1 MKKLLILTIVLA
13 MMAVSCSIGSAND
26 EENIALII
34 SEFENMLITGFSFT
48 EEETDSKAAINTLGW
63 YRERTGNINFNAD
76 IEVIDD
82 SAYVSIDVE
91 HNGVIHIA
99 YLGDSLDTLWAEKD
113 FTANLLR
120 YAIFKKD
127 TNRNYHGGWR
137 LYKLTCGHIDADYP
151 DSTGLIIDSVRIY
164 ADDIIDTMI
173 TDIEFFFERED
184 LISLPMGELISID
197 VYSPSVDN
205 VYFIHSNIRRGRFT
219 VDGDHYTGEWRVP
232 VKEGIYRCV
241 IDGLTPGTL
250 LDDTE
255 PYNSVDW
262 FIPYR
267 AE

>member
-127 TNRNYHGGWR
+127 
-137 LYKLTCGHIDADYP
+137 
-151 DSTGLIIDSVRIY
+151 
-164 ADDIIDTMI
+164 
-173 TDIEFFFERED
+173 
-184 LISLPMGELISID
+184 
-197 VYSPSVDN
+197 
-205 VYFIHSNIRRGRFT
+205 
-219 VDGDHYTGEWRVP
+219 
-232 VKEGIYRCV
+232 
-241 IDGLTPGTL
+241 
-250 LDDTE
+250 
-255 PYNSVDW
+255 
-262 FIPYR
+262 
-267 AE
+267 

>member
-1 MKKLLILTIVLA
+1 MT
-13 MMAVSCSIGSAND
+13 VSCSIGSADD

-34 SEFENMLITGFSFT
+34 SESEDLLITGFSFT
-48 EEETDSKAAINTLGW
+48 EEDVDSKAEINPLVW
-63 YRERTGNINFNAD
+63 YRGRTGNINFTTD
-76 IEVIDD
+76 IEIIDD

-91 HNGVIHIA
+91 HNGILHIA
-99 YLGDSLDTLWAEKD
+99 YLSDSLDTLWAEKD
-113 FTANLLR
+113 FTGDLIR

-137 LYKLTCGHIDADYP
+137 LCKLTCGHIDGDYP
-151 DSTGLIIDSVRIY
+151 DSTGMIIDSVRIY

-173 TDIEFFFERED
+173 TDIEYFFAKED
-184 LISLPMGELISID
+184 IISLPFGEFISID
-197 VYSPSVDN
+197 VYSPSIDN
-205 VYFIHSNIRRGRFT
+205 VYFIHSNIRRGKLS
-219 VDGDHYTGEWRVP
+219 VDGDHYTGGWRIP
-232 VKEGIYRCV
+232 TKEGVYRCV